1 VQLEELW
8 LGATPALVVLPV
20 PTRSRSALCSDR
32 GEAKA
37 SSGARRGARRGL
49 GSGRWGDE
57 AQQLD
62 DAALEDAVVAAREGG
77 ARWEDRRWGAGW
89 GESALAEAVRV
100 AQRAHA
106 LRVGM
111 APTILLEPPMDE
123 LYALEWLASIP
134 PSALRSWHVPRIEVA
149 VITHRRP
156 ASLRRLLRSLA
167 CVPLLGDALDV
178 TFSIEAGADEATL
191 DLAHAFA
198 AEWTAGTARV
208 HERHAKGGLIAAV
221 VEAWYPSGPHA
232 YGVLLEDDIEL
243 SPWWYLFLK
252 QTLLRYVYADGA
264 EGGGGGRAPS
274 NLLGISL
281 YTPRLIELTMP
292 RRRIDLYATLPPVH
306 PGGGGLFLQ
315 QLPCSWGSL
324 FFPEAWAAF
333 HEYMHARLAGRAP
346 AITIPGSATN
356 GWKTSW
362 KKFLIELAYLR
373 GYVVLYPN
381 FGNQSS
387 FSTNHLEPG
396 EHIASKTNR
405 LAHLP
410 IDFTVPLLEDF
421 HTLRTLWAQPAA
433 GDEARRQL
441 DAWPPLHTLPTLD
454 LFSQRSSQEALVA
467 QGEQAGGVTRSA

>member
-1 VQLEELW
+1 
-8 LGATPALVVLPV
+8 
-20 PTRSRSALCSDR
+20 
-32 GEAKA
+32 
-37 SSGARRGARRGL
+37 
-49 GSGRWGDE
+49 
-57 AQQLD
+57 
-62 DAALEDAVVAAREGG
+62 
-77 ARWEDRRWGAGW
+77 
-89 GESALAEAVRV
+89 
-100 AQRAHA
+100 
-106 LRVGM
+106 
-111 APTILLEPPMDE
+111 
-123 LYALEWLASIP
+123 
-134 PSALRSWHVPRIEVA
+134 
-149 VITHRRP
+149 
-156 ASLRRLLRSLA
+156 
-167 CVPLLGDALDV
+167 
-178 TFSIEAGADEATL
+178 
-191 DLAHAFA
+191 
-198 AEWTAGTARV
+198 V

-467 QGEQAGGVTRSA
+467 RGEQAGGVTRSA